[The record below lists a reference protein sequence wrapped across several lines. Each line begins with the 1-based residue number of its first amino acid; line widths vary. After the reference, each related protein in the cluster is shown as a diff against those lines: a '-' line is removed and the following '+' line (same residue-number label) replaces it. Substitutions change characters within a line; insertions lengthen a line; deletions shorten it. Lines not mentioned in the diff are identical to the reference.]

1 MVRRAAACAAAALA
15 LAWGGSRVADPRGI
29 LAQDALLARGGGGG
43 AQYAPMCAQAC
54 AGRGDG
60 VWGAGGSLRT
70 CAVCRLARKQARVQS
85 LGQIGTV
92 WSTVEDDEFGVSTP
106 TFLPA
111 GGDDDAMVDGEGMV
125 YFPEEFSGCFDHGD
139 HDGFRNDRVT
149 CPACPARA
157 GMREGRF
164 RTLVGLGSQARLP
177 SLLPITLMAGL
188 QLAARSRTEL

>member
-149 CPACPARA
+149 RPACPAP
-157 GMREGRF
+157 
-164 RTLVGLGSQARLP
+164 LRLP
-177 SLLPITLMAGL
+177 PARGGGARPCARRGADQTRAAMRPADRLR
-188 QLAARSRTEL
+188 ARSTTGVV